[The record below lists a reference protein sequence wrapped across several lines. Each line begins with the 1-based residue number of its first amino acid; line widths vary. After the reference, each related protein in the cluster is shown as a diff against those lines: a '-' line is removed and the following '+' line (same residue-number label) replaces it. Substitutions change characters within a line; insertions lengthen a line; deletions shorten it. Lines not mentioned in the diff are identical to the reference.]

1 MVGHG
6 LTPDGTSP
14 VLDRNGLDSSLT
26 VSGRGADT
34 WVATPSHARG
44 AHLLLQVRTRV
55 LNDELA
61 DDFYGLWGGKSAVR
75 LPRRLSRT
83 VHR

>member
-61 DDFYGLWGGKSAVR
+61 DDF
-75 LPRRLSRT
+75 
-83 VHR
+83 HRWFPGFTHTALNRQAPAA